1 MMHMEMDPVFSKAIR
16 ERVRGRLAFDEP
28 MAAHTWLRVGGPAD
42 IYVQPEDEAELVS
55 LVKWLVARDAA
66 YIIVGGGSNLL
77 VTDRGIRGVVVDT
90 TACIKGITRVAETR
104 GESGETVE
112 VRAMAGEPLN
122 RLCRYAIEEG
132 LAGLIFAVGI
142 PGTVGGAICMN
153 AGAAGRSIAD
163 ILKAVRLLL
172 PDGRMQT
179 LDRAELS
186 YVYRGLV
193 LPETGDPA
201 LHPPVVL
208 EGRFALSAGSRQVLE
223 QEAEV
228 RLRQRR
234 EGQPKGGSTAGC
246 FFKNPSPDMPA
257 GRLIDQAGMKG
268 RAVGDA
274 IVSEKHANFIVNQ
287 GNASAADILQ
297 LMATVQDAVY
307 QKFHIT
313 LAPEVRIVG
322 E

>member
-1 MMHMEMDPVFSKAIR
+1 MHMEKDPVFSKAIR
-16 ERVRGRLAFDEP
+16 ERVSGRLVFDEP

-42 IYVQPEDEAELVS
+42 VYVQPEDEAELVN
-55 LVKWLVARDAA
+55 LVKWLVAQDAA

-77 VTDRGIRGVVVDT
+77 VTDRGIRGVVIDT
-90 TACIKGITRVAETR
+90 TACVKGITRVGDTGLQEGAL
-104 GESGETVE
+104 VE
-112 VRAMAGEPLN
+112 VRAMAGEPLS

-132 LAGLIFAVGI
+132 LAGLTFAVGI
-142 PGTVGGAICMN
+142 PGSVGGAICMN
-153 AGAAGRSIAD
+153 AGATGRSMAD
-163 ILKAVRLLL
+163 IVKAVRVLL

-179 LDRAELS
+179 FNRAELS
-186 YVYRGLV
+186 FVYRKLV
-193 LPETGDPA
+193 LPEAGEAA
-201 LHPPVVL
+201 LHPPVVV
-208 EGRFALSAGSRQVLE
+208 EGWFELLKEERKALDRKAD
-223 QEAEV
+223 A

-234 EGQPKGGSTAGC
+234 EDQPKGGGTAGC
-246 FFKNPSPDMPA
+246 IFKNPGDNMPA

-274 IVSEKHANFIVNQ
+274 IVSEKHANFIINR

-297 LMATVQDAVY
+297 LMETIRDAVY

-313 LAPEVRIVG
+313 LEPEVKIIG